1 METNKNR
8 QVEVK
13 FRCIKN
19 KSHAIS
25 LYLLEPS
32 TCEYLLAIESPW
44 LCDLVQ
50 AVDVNGLQFAAS
62 QTPPEPVPVKHEQ
75 QHQPQQTQQQP
86 KQQQQEKV
94 ATNTQPTE
102 EKVDKATAE
111 KYQRHVDP

>member
-62 QTPPEPVPVKHEQ
+62 QTPPEPVPVK
-75 QHQPQQTQQQP
+75 QQQP
-86 KQQQQEKV
+86 KQQQHEKV